1 MADSNDYIGILLQ
14 SLRKKKQV
22 LAAIILANQEQKDA
36 LEDPNLDPDDF
47 DKIVENKSE
56 LIEQLEGL
64 DEGFEQVYT
73 RVREELQEHKDSYQQ
88 EIKQMQELI
97 RELTDKSTVIQAQ
110 EQRNKDLMT
119 TKFNAVKKQ
128 VREIRSSQKVVNQY
142 YKNMMKTNYIDP
154 QFTDSKK

>member
-1 MADSNDYIGILLQ
+1 MADRNDYIGILLQ

-64 DEGFEQVYT
+64 DEGFEQVYS
-73 RVREELQEHKDSYQQ
+73 RVREELQEHKDSYRQ

-110 EQRNKDLMT
+110 EKRNKDLMT